1 MSSSSSSA
9 APDPSGTP
17 GEEGAAAQQPST
29 PTIVRK
35 KAAKPQFAGTMLVLE
50 AFVVLFATLT
60 ASKLLDAPP
69 LTVWLIGG
77 VLALVLMILSRTVT
91 VPGGYVAG
99 SVVQV
104 PVLAIGIV
112 IPLMIPVAVV
122 FIALWVVSLWL
133 GAKIDRERAE
143 YDAAH
148 PDEAPNVG

>member
-1 MSSSSSSA
+1 VSSTPSSA

-17 GEEGAAAQQPST
+17 GGEGAAQQPSV
-29 PTIVRK
+29 PRIVPK
-35 KAAKPQFAGTMLVLE
+35 KAAKPQFTSTMLVLE

-60 ASKLLDAPP
+60 ASRLIDVPAS
-69 LTVWLIGG
+69 TVWIVGG
-77 VLALVLMILSRTVT
+77 VLALVLVILSRTVAA
-91 VPGGYVAG
+91 PGGYIAG
-99 SVVQV
+99 SLVQL
-104 PVLAIGIV
+104 PVLAISIV

-148 PDEAPNVG
+148 PDEAPNV

>member
-1 MSSSSSSA
+1 MSSTPSSA

-17 GEEGAAAQQPST
+17 GGEGAAQQPSV
-29 PTIVRK
+29 PRIVPK
-35 KAAKPQFAGTMLVLE
+35 KAAKPQFTSTMLVLE

-60 ASKLLDAPP
+60 ASRLIDAQAS
-69 LTVWLIGG
+69 TVWIVGG
-77 VLALVLMILSRTVT
+77 VLALVLVILSRTVAA
-91 VPGGYVAG
+91 PGGYIAG
-99 SVVQV
+99 SLVQV
-104 PVLAIGIV
+104 PVFAISIV

-148 PDEAPNVG
+148 PDEAPNV

>member
-1 MSSSSSSA
+1 MSSSPSSA

-17 GEEGAAAQQPST
+17 EGEGAAQQPSV
-29 PTIVRK
+29 PRIVPK
-35 KAAKPQFAGTMLVLE
+35 KAAKPQFTSTMLVLE

-60 ASKLLDAPP
+60 ASRLLDVPAS
-69 LTVWLIGG
+69 TVWIVGG
-77 VLALVLMILSRTVT
+77 VLALVLMILSRTVAA
-91 VPGGYVAG
+91 PGGYIAG

-104 PVLAIGIV
+104 PVLAISIV

-148 PDEAPNVG
+148 PDEAPNV

>member
-1 MSSSSSSA
+1 M
-9 APDPSGTP
+9 PR
-17 GEEGAAAQQPST
+17 
-29 PTIVRK
+29 IVRK
-35 KAAKPQFAGTMLVLE
+35 KPAKPQFASTMLVLE

-60 ASKLLDAPP
+60 ASRLLDAPA
-69 LTVWLIGG
+69 LTVWVVGG

-104 PVLAIGIV
+104 PVLAIGVV

-122 FIALWVVSLWL
+122 FIGLWAVSLWL

-148 PDEAPNVG
+148 PDEAPPAA

>member
-1 MSSSSSSA
+1 
-9 APDPSGTP
+9 
-17 GEEGAAAQQPST
+17 
-29 PTIVRK
+29 
-35 KAAKPQFAGTMLVLE
+35 MLVLE

-69 LTVWLIGG
+69 AAVWVVGG

-104 PVLAIGIV
+104 PVLAIGV
-112 IPLMIPVAVV
+112 LIPLMIPVAVV
-122 FIALWVVSLWL
+122 FIVLWGVSLWL

-148 PDEAPNVG
+148 PDEAPTVG

>member
-1 MSSSSSSA
+1 MSSSPSSA

-17 GEEGAAAQQPST
+17 GGEGAAQQPSV
-29 PTIVRK
+29 PQIVPK
-35 KAAKPQFAGTMLVLE
+35 KAAKPQFTSTMLVLE

-60 ASKLLDAPP
+60 ASRLIDVPAS
-69 LTVWLIGG
+69 TVWIVGG
-77 VLALVLMILSRTVT
+77 VLALVLVILSRTVAA
-91 VPGGYVAG
+91 PGGYIAG

-104 PVLAIGIV
+104 PVLAISIV

-148 PDEAPNVG
+148 PDEAPNV

>member
-1 MSSSSSSA
+1 
-9 APDPSGTP
+9 
-17 GEEGAAAQQPST
+17 
-29 PTIVRK
+29 
-35 KAAKPQFAGTMLVLE
+35 MLVLE

-60 ASKLLDAPP
+60 ASKLLDVPA
-69 LTVWLIGG
+69 LTVWIIGG

-104 PVLAIGIV
+104 PVLAIGIA

-122 FIALWVVSLWL
+122 FIALWAVSLWL

-148 PDEAPNVG
+148 PDEAPNVA